1 MPDYI
6 QINYLKEKTALAE
19 KTRAETQKYFD
30 DNPKKSVE
38 WKIAVNRIIT
48 EKTKTVEMVILAD
61 EVSVQQIKNWADFDL
76 QLEIEKGVIQSFTGI
91 RKPAKEGQAIG

>member
-1 MPDYI
+1 LA
-6 QINYLKEKTALAE
+6 NKTLTETLA
-19 KTRAETQKYFD
+19 YFK
-30 DNPKKSVE
+30 DNPKRSIQ
-38 WKIAVNRIIT
+38 WKIAVNRLIT